1 MQKKLPDPHSL
12 FLSSF
17 DYVTNK
23 SRNSSTSEQLQSCEL
38 LHRPCIAV
46 ADQVN
51 CGESSVTIFGYDNSY
66 FIAIPCRLD
75 EYFLRGRFCV
85 MFVVTVATYK
95 VKIYTL
101 ILQVI
106 LFNVFPTG
114 PEESIDR

>member
-1 MQKKLPDPHSL
+1 MQKKLPDPTPYSCVVL
-12 FLSSF
+12 ITSGLS
-17 DYVTNK
+17 
-23 SRNSSTSEQLQSCEL
+23 
-38 LHRPCIAV
+38 HI

-66 FIAIPCRLD
+66 FIATPSSLD

-106 LFNVFPTG
+106 LFKRI
-114 PEESIDR
+114 SCWS